1 MKASVISRSET
12 WFFLSAYWR
21 EEGRWGFWLNLQ
33 NNYCDEIWSLIF
45 TKNMKILLEIL
56 CAFSFLILWFSS
68 KEKLECF
75 GPFWFYA
82 NSTLAVRITYMGTIL
97 FFLCRTFS
105 PIAVIMPLMWHHWVP
120 GDRCTR
126 TALVSRYKLALV
138 YIHFCY
144 LDAFCFQLSILLFL
158 WI

>member
-75 GPFWFYA
+75 GLFWFYA
-82 NSTLAVRITYMGTIL
+82 NSMLAVRITYMGTIY
-97 FFLCRTFS
+97 FFCVVHSL
-105 PIAVIMPLMWHHWVP
+105 PLLLSRRSCDTTECLGTDAHEQHWWAA
-120 GDRCTR
+120 TSW
-126 TALVSRYKLALV
+126 L
-138 YIHFCY
+138 
-144 LDAFCFQLSILLFL
+144 
-158 WI
+158 